1 MLRIVSA
8 LVILLISQS
17 VFSNTIAAINQ
28 APHTVHVFPANG
40 MFVFYATV
48 TSGTL
53 PSCSGDNR
61 WAVNTDK
68 PGAKELISMVIAA
81 KVSGRTIH
89 VHGSGNCDPSGFGYE
104 INYLQL
110 N

>member
-40 MFVFYATV
+40 MFF
-48 TSGTL
+48 
-53 PSCSGDNR
+53 
-61 WAVNTDK
+61 
-68 PGAKELISMVIAA
+68 M
-81 KVSGRTIH
+81 
-89 VHGSGNCDPSGFGYE
+89 
-104 INYLQL
+104 QL
-110 N
+110 